1 MTISRDFFEDL
12 KDMLKANYPLI
23 YLATTEYSRTE
34 QAVRRSVL
42 SNGFKYYNW
51 NCVNGLYEHSNKSDR
66 GLSIDKFP
74 NENEHK
80 ETKDYE
86 YILKYLNS
94 QIEYIEKKEKE
105 GESLEINSKEVFFL
119 EDFHRYFNNPF
130 ISVGLRKLA
139 TGLKLH
145 DKHILLVGPF
155 VKLPDELEKFV
166 TVLNVP
172 LPDRTDL
179 EKRLGVVLG
188 KGNTINE
195 DLKKF
200 HIDSALG
207 MTDMEA
213 DLAFRLA
220 KQKVGLDKK
229 EASRIISNEKEQI
242 IKKSGILDYFQ
253 INQDL
258 DNTVGGLDNLKTWL
272 KQRSKAFESKAQK
285 FGLKEPKGILLLGVP
300 GCGKS
305 LTAKCIASEWKQP
318 LLRLDVGKIF
328 QAEVGASENNIRQAI
343 ATAEAVAPCV
353 LWIDEIEKGLNTGG
367 GEKDGGTNS
376 RVFSTILTW
385 MQEKTKP
392 VFVVAT
398 ANDISHLPPEFLRKG
413 RFDEIFFV
421 DLPNYEERKHIFK
434 IHLKKCGQ
442 EGISNFDELADKS
455 RYFNGAEI
463 EEAVKEAMFIS
474 YIENPDAT
482 HVTSS
487 HLMKAIEPIVPLAQT
502 MKNKIDGLREWAS
515 TRARPASNTTNTEK
529 LKDEEKQTEVKNV
542 KQTKREKEEDIF

>member
-1 MTISRDFFEDL
+1 MNTVSRNFFEDL

-23 YLATTEYSRTE
+23 YLSTTEYNRTL
-34 QAVRRSVL
+34 QYVRNIAHV
-42 SNGFKYYNW
+42 NDFKFYAW
-51 NCVNGLYEHSNKSDR
+51 DCVNGLEKHEKINKEITVSTVEKYDDKDILEHIIRN
-66 GLSIDKFP
+66 P
-74 NENEHK
+74 ENNER
-80 ETKDYE
+80 
-86 YILKYLNS
+86 
-94 QIEYIEKKEKE
+94 
-105 GESLEINSKEVFFL
+105 EVYFL
-119 EDFHRYFNNPF
+119 EDYHKYFRDNNR
-130 ISVGLRKLA
+130 VVMLRKIA
-139 TGLKLH
+139 EKMKFY
-145 DKHILLVGPF
+145 DKHVLIVGPF

-172 LPDRTDL
+172 LPDKKDL
-179 EKRLGVVLG
+179 EKRLDTVLG
-188 KGNTINE
+188 KGNSIND

-200 HIDSALG
+200 HIDAALG
-207 MTDMEA
+207 MTDTEA

-220 KQKVGLDKK
+220 KQKIGLDKK
-229 EASRIISNEKEQI
+229 EASRIIANEKEQI

-253 INQDL
+253 LNQDL

-421 DLPNYEERKHIFK
+421 DLPNYQERKHIFK
-434 IHLKKCGQ
+434 IHLKKYGQ
-442 EGISNFDELADKS
+442 MGITNFDELAEKS
-455 RYFNGAEI
+455 KFFNGAEI
-463 EEAVKEAMFIS
+463 EETVKEAMFIA
-474 YIENPDAT
+474 YIQNPDAT
-482 HVTSS
+482 AVTSQ
-487 HLMKAIEPIVPLAQT
+487 HLIEAIAPIVPLAQT

-515 TRARPASNTTNTEK
+515 TRARPASQTTNKEQ
-529 LKDEEKQTEVKNV
+529 LKDDGSAATAHSI

>member
-1 MTISRDFFEDL
+1 MTTTTISRDFFEDL

-23 YLATTEYSRTE
+23 YLATTEYNRTL
-34 QAVRRSVL
+34 QYVRRIA
-42 SNGFKYYNW
+42 
-51 NCVNGLYEHSNKSDR
+51 HSNSFKFNTWDCVT
-66 GLSIDKFP
+66 GLEIHEQDAQGKPKVTEHPDKI
-74 NENEHK
+74 
-80 ETKDYE
+80 KDYKDVLQ
-86 YILKYLNS
+86 YIKRS
-94 QIEYIEKKEKE
+94 AEQTGKE
-105 GESLEINSKEVFFL
+105 IFFL
-119 EDFHRYFNNPF
+119 EDYHKYFRETD
-130 ISVGLRKLA
+130 VVVMLRKLA
-139 TGLKLH
+139 EQLKFY
-145 DKHILLVGPF
+145 DKHLLLVGPF
-155 VKLPDELEKFV
+155 VKFPDELEKFV
-166 TVLNVP
+166 TVINIP

-179 EKRLGVVLG
+179 EKRLDVIL
-188 KGNTINE
+188 KGENLNE
-195 DLKKF
+195 DLKKYL
-200 HIDSALG
+200 IDSALG

-220 KQKVGLDKK
+220 KQKKGLNTA
-229 EASRIISNEKEQI
+229 EAARIVSNEKEQI

-253 INQDL
+253 LNQDL

-272 KQRSKAFESKAQK
+272 KQRSKAFESKAQR

-434 IHLKKCGQ
+434 IHLKKYGQ

-463 EEAVKEAMFIS
+463 EETVKEAMFIS

-515 TRARPASNTTNTEK
+515 TRARPASNTTDMVK

>member
-23 YLATTEYSRTE
+23 YLATTEYNRTM
-34 QAVRRSVL
+34 QYVRRSAH
-42 SNGFKYYNW
+42 SNDFKFYAW
-51 NCVNGLYEHSNKSDR
+51 DCVNGLEKHENINGDMKVEAVQKYDDKDILEHITRN
-66 GLSIDKFP
+66 P
-74 NENEHK
+74 EN
-80 ETKDYE
+80 
-86 YILKYLNS
+86 S
-94 QIEYIEKKEKE
+94 EKE
-105 GESLEINSKEVFFL
+105 IYFL
-119 EDFHRYFNNPF
+119 EDYHKYFRDGNR
-130 ISVGLRKLA
+130 VVMLRKLA
-139 TGLKLH
+139 EKMKFY
-145 DKHILLVGPF
+145 DKHVLMVGPF

-172 LPDRTDL
+172 LPDRKDL
-179 EKRLGVVLG
+179 ETRLKRVLNG
-188 KGNTINE
+188 ESINE
-195 DLKKF
+195 DLMKF

-229 EASRIISNEKEQI
+229 EASRIIANEKEQI

-253 INQDL
+253 INQNL

-434 IHLKKCGQ
+434 IHLNKYGQ
-442 EGISNFDELADKS
+442 DGISNFDELADKS
-455 RYFNGAEI
+455 KFFNGAEI
-463 EEAVKEAMFIS
+463 EETVKEAMFIS
-474 YIENPDAT
+474 YIENPDST
-482 HVTSS
+482 RLTSS
-487 HLMKAIEPIVPLAQT
+487 HLIKAIEPIVPLAQT

-529 LKDEEKQTEVKNV
+529 LKDEEKQDEVKSI
-542 KQTKREKEEDIF
+542 KQTKREREEDIF

>member
-1 MTISRDFFEDL
+1 MATMTISRDFFEDL

-23 YLATTEYSRTE
+23 YLATSEYDRTK
-34 QAVRRSVL
+34 QYVRRIA
-42 SNGFKYYNW
+42 NTNNFKFINW
-51 NCVNGLYEHSNKSDR
+51 DSVNGLKEYYLTEEGKSDSR
-66 GLSIDKFP
+66 DFGGESKDTRDYQFVLNYIKSQTDKDDAG
-74 NENEHK
+74 EG
-80 ETKDYE
+80 ETK
-86 YILKYLNS
+86 
-94 QIEYIEKKEKE
+94 
-105 GESLEINSKEVFFL
+105 EVYFL
-119 EDFHRYFNNPF
+119 EDYQPF
-130 ISVGLRKLA
+130 LRETNVVVLLRKLA
-139 TGLKLH
+139 ERFRYY
-145 DKHILLVGPF
+145 DKHILIVGPI
-155 VKLPDELEKFV
+155 VKLPPEIEKFV
-166 TVLNVP
+166 TVLNIP

-179 EKRLGVVLG
+179 EKRLDSVLG
-188 KGNTINE
+188 KDKEGRQVKIND
-195 DLKKF
+195 DLRKF

-207 MTDMEA
+207 MTDVEA
-213 DLAFRLA
+213 NLAFRLA
-220 KQKVGLDKK
+220 KQKVGLHNM
-229 EASRIISNEKEQI
+229 EASRLIANEKEQI

-253 INQDL
+253 LNQDL
-258 DNTVGGLDNLKTWL
+258 DNTVGGLDNLKNWL
-272 KQRSKAFESKAQK
+272 KQRSKAFESKAQR

-328 QAEVGASENNIRQAI
+328 QAEVGASENNIREAI

-434 IHLKKCGQ
+434 IHLKKYGQ
-442 EGISNFDELADKS
+442 DGISNFEELADKS

-463 EEAVKEAMFIS
+463 EETVKEAMFIS

-482 HVTSS
+482 HVKIS

-502 MKNKIDGLREWAS
+502 MKTKIDGLREWAS
-515 TRARPASNTTNTEK
+515 TRARPASNTTNSEK
-529 LKDEEKQTEVKNV
+529 LKDEVAEQDGKTV